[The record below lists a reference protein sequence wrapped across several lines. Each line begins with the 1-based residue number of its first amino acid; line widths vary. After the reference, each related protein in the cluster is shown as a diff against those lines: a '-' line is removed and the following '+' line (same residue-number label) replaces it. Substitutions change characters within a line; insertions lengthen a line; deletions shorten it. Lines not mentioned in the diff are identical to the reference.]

1 MKKIVLLGCGKN
13 SLSLIKFL
21 KSKNLFTIGIDKN
34 KKAPG
39 LKKVDYFLNIPCSNW
54 KKIGQKLK
62 KEKNIFFIACAN
74 GDPIISAAIL
84 NKKNKNLHLNIN
96 SAKILKKKTNY
107 IKHYNF
113 EINLDEKK
121 LSVENLPFIVKK
133 DNQSGGT
140 GISIVKTKK
149 DFKKFLNNK
158 KTLNKKGLY
167 IEKFLNATNYVI
179 TGVVFKNK
187 LHIPALFKV
196 ELNKKFQIK
205 NFVYE
210 NIYLEKYIE
219 IIKYISKITKNLKIN
234 FGPVNFQ
241 IFKFKNKIYLAEI
254 EGIFMGSGIIEKA
267 NKINNNNYELMLK
280 FILNE

>member
-39 LKKVDYFLNIPCSNW
+39 LKKVDYFLNISCSNW
-54 KKIGQKLK
+54 RKIRQKLR
-62 KEKNIFFIACAN
+62 KEKNVFFIACAN

-84 NKKNKNLHLNIN
+84 NKKNKNVHLNIN

-113 EINLDEKK
+113 EINLDKKK

-133 DNQSGGT
+133 DNLSGGT

-158 KTLNKKGLY
+158 KTLNKKDLY
-167 IEKFLNATNYVI
+167 IEKFLDATNYVI
-179 TGVVFKNK
+179 TGYVFKNK
-187 LHIPALFKV
+187 LYIPAIFKI

-205 NFVYE
+205 NFVYK
-210 NIYLEKYIE
+210 NIYLKKYTR
-219 IIKYISKITKNLKIN
+219 IIKYSSNIIKNLKIN
-234 FGPVNFQ
+234 FGPINLQ
-241 IFKFKNKIYLAEI
+241 IFKIKDKIYLAEV
-254 EGIFMGSGIIEKA
+254 EAIFMGSGIIEKA
-267 NKINNNNYELMLK
+267 NKINNNNNYELMLK
-280 FILNE
+280 FI